1 MTMSLIEMEK
11 ALKQLRLS
19 GIRATLETRV
29 VESQAATLQSLW
41 RRLRAISPAHPAAY
55 SSTKRMVSI
64 RA

>member
-29 VESQAATLQSLW
+29 VESQAANL
-41 RRLRAISPAHPAAY
+41 
-55 SSTKRMVSI
+55 SS
-64 RA
+64 